1 MYHSIT
7 FGEKNTWDD
16 WHLIPVSRPL
26 FNPPQV
32 KTSFVDIPGGDGI
45 IDLTEAL
52 SGRPLYKNRTG
63 SIEFAVANDYEE
75 WFVIY
80 SNIMN
85 YLQGKV
91 MRAIL
96 EDEPDYYYE
105 GRFQVNAW
113 KSDKNYSRISI
124 EYNVSPYKYSIFGSL
139 DDWLWHT
146 FNFETGIIRYYK
158 NLQVNGTLTINVV
171 GMTMPTPLNVTSSRP
186 MKVEQRF
193 DEDERVITAS
203 IPAGTSVIQ
212 EIIFYEGNNYLTFIG
227 NGTISI
233 DFRGGIL

>member
-1 MYHSIT
+1 
-7 FGEKNTWDD
+7 
-16 WHLIPVSRPL
+16 
-26 FNPPQV
+26 
-32 KTSFVDIPGGDGI
+32 
-45 IDLTEAL
+45 
-52 SGRPLYKNRTG
+52 
-63 SIEFAVANDYEE
+63 
-75 WFVIY
+75 
-80 SNIMN
+80 
-85 YLQGKV
+85 

-139 DDWLWHT
+139 DDWLWDT